1 MTTATLLKRRETPLP
16 IKPSL
21 AAPTTVGVGGVP
33 EEVEDEWAGV
43 WGGGLG
49 RGRRSSQRT
58 MYEGKVNSRRRGS
71 ILGGIVLG
79 GSVLGSQAG
88 VVIAWLYSNLGR
100 IEVR

>member
-58 MYEGKVNSRRRGS
+58 MYEGQGELTEKGEYSGGYCSGGECSGKSSRS
-71 ILGGIVLG
+71 CHCLAV
-79 GSVLGSQAG
+79 Q
-88 VVIAWLYSNLGR
+88 
-100 IEVR
+100 